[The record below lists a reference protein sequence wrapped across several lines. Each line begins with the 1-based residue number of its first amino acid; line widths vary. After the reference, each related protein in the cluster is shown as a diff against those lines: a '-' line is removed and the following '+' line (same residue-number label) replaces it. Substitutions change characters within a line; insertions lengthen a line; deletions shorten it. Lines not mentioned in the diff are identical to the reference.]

1 MTPVTPKLS
10 ALLVCDMIIHDIQT
24 HKKSVI
30 GIFSNIAAVAFPA
43 SHPTMSVYFCVSDA
57 EGEYRFELRIVD
69 VESGQAIGSEN
80 LPPVRITDRL
90 QAFDCGV
97 HLINLTFPHAGK
109 YEFQLFAN
117 DEFLGGKD
125 FSVTLMPEFP
135 PPGEEPPEPLGEDE
149 GEGEGG
155 EGFHGPAMG

>member
-10 ALLVCDMIIHDIQT
+10 ALIVCDMIIHDIQT

-57 EGEYRFELRIVD
+57 EGEYRFELRLVD
-69 VESGQAIGSEN
+69 LESGQSIGSEN
-80 LPPVRITDRL
+80 LPPVRIPDRL

-135 PPGEEPPEPLGEDE
+135 PPGEDDPGEPTGED
-149 GEGEGG
+149 EGEGG
-155 EGFHGPAMG
+155 EGFHGPAVG